1 MRHTILSIFLIFAV
15 FLSANAKKF
24 DFEKESQQ
32 VVAYISSGQYDKA
45 IPVFKYCIDL
55 MDETGDE
62 NVLRYATFCHGL
74 GSLYYEMGDLN
85 QSGFYFAKGLEK
97 LGNDYLQSKEY
108 RMLLA
113 DIGQM
118 YADARSYDN
127 ASQYLNKAKIL
138 YEHNLDMDVDYARVL
153 NNCALVSLAQ
163 GNDFW
168 AKAFIDIV
176 LDIIEKSPTYR
187 PTERAKA
194 YSNTSVIYESMGY
207 YDEAI
212 STSQKALEICN
223 NEKLNDDIRA
233 QIINNIG
240 VLYLGKNDLV
250 SALKSFR
257 EAYRISSSRSN
268 LRNTMGFNLA
278 LVQHMVGDRNLSH
291 TVRQMS
297 EDLTQ
302 DVLGKFAFMN
312 VAQRQQFWSSNLPL
326 LLGLNYVAKEA
337 KSDDIY
343 GTIYNNALFSKG
355 LLLRATN
362 WVESKLGNSEDSRS
376 KELFGELNSIQER
389 LNDPQLPQDSIQPYK
404 LRAFAIDK
412 ELMNRNIS
420 YAELM
425 KSFTFDWRNIRKA
438 LEKDE
443 VAIEFIQIPD
453 VENVQFTGGMS
464 YGALIIRPEYKY
476 PHFVPLCNDT
486 TLTKLITN
494 PERYEN
500 EVYRQYQYGVGK
512 YNTRKGFRKISVDC
526 IGDQLYNLVWSPIEA
541 ELRGARRIYYSPIG
555 TLNAISFNALSNYE
569 GNLCDRYNL
578 QLLSS
583 TAELIHIKN
592 ESNPLPDNAILYGGI
607 SYDVDEEILIAESRS
622 YVNADRGEHL
632 SLAKDDVERGAWGAL
647 NGSRVEVENISHKL
661 DSISIPNHLLLA
673 TAANEE
679 SFKAMNGR
687 SPFLIHIA
695 THGFY
700 KSDPLEIERTPFLR
714 NTATNTIMNRSGI
727 LFSGANRTWLGQ
739 TPIEGIEDG
748 ILTAEEISH
757 LDLSGTQIVLLS
769 ACETGLGENGM
780 TEGVFGLQRAFKL
793 AGVNTLVMSLWQVP
807 DVATSKLMQIFY
819 DQWLGGMEK
828 HEAFAYA
835 QRKIKEEKP
844 NPYYWA
850 GFVMLD

>member
-1 MRHTILSIFLIFAV
+1 MRHTILSIFLVFAV
-15 FLSANAKKF
+15 FFSAYAKKF

-32 VVAYISSGQYDKA
+32 VAAYISSGQYDKA

-55 MDETGDE
+55 MDETVDE

-138 YEHNLDMDVDYARVL
+138 YEHNLDMDADYARVL

-168 AKAFIDIV
+168 AKVFIDIV

-223 NEKLNDDIRA
+223 NENLNDDVRA

-240 VLYLGKNDLV
+240 VLYLGKNDLDK
-250 SALKSFR
+250 ALTSFGD
-257 EAYRISSSRSN
+257 AYRISSTRSS
-268 LRNTMGFNLA
+268 LRNTIGFNLA
-278 LVQHMVGDRNLSH
+278 LVQHLTGDRNLSH
-291 TVRQMS
+291 TVHQMS

-312 VAQRQQFWSSNLPL
+312 VAQRQQFWYSNLPL

-362 WVESKLGNSEDSRS
+362 WVGSKLGNSEDSLS
-376 KELFGELNSIQER
+376 KELFIERNSIQER
-389 LNDPQLPQDSIQPYK
+389 LNDPQLSQDSIQPYK

-420 YAELM
+420 YAELI
-425 KSFTFDWRNIRKA
+425 KSFIFDWRNIRKA
-438 LEKDE
+438 LGKDE

-464 YGALIIRPEYKY
+464 YGALIIRP
-476 PHFVPLCNDT
+476 
-486 TLTKLITN
+486 
-494 PERYEN
+494 
-500 EVYRQYQYGVGK
+500 
-512 YNTRKGFRKISVDC
+512 
-526 IGDQLYNLVWSPIEA
+526 
-541 ELRGARRIYYSPIG
+541 
-555 TLNAISFNALSNYE
+555 
-569 GNLCDRYNL
+569 
-578 QLLSS
+578 
-583 TAELIHIKN
+583 
-592 ESNPLPDNAILYGGI
+592 
-607 SYDVDEEILIAESRS
+607 
-622 YVNADRGEHL
+622 
-632 SLAKDDVERGAWGAL
+632 
-647 NGSRVEVENISHKL
+647 
-661 DSISIPNHLLLA
+661 
-673 TAANEE
+673 
-679 SFKAMNGR
+679 
-687 SPFLIHIA
+687 
-695 THGFY
+695 
-700 KSDPLEIERTPFLR
+700 
-714 NTATNTIMNRSGI
+714 
-727 LFSGANRTWLGQ
+727 
-739 TPIEGIEDG
+739 
-748 ILTAEEISH
+748 
-757 LDLSGTQIVLLS
+757 
-769 ACETGLGENGM
+769 
-780 TEGVFGLQRAFKL
+780 
-793 AGVNTLVMSLWQVP
+793 
-807 DVATSKLMQIFY
+807 
-819 DQWLGGMEK
+819 
-828 HEAFAYA
+828 
-835 QRKIKEEKP
+835 
-844 NPYYWA
+844 
-850 GFVMLD
+850 

>member
-1 MRHTILSIFLIFAV
+1 MRHYIISILLTLTV
-15 FLSANAKKF
+15 FLSAYAKKF
-24 DFEKESQQ
+24 DFEKQSRQ
-32 VVAYISSGQYDKA
+32 VANYISSGQYDKA

-55 MDETGDE
+55 MDKTEYEDC
-62 NVLRYATFCHGL
+62 LRYAMFCHGL

-97 LGNDYLQSKEY
+97 LGNDYLHSKEY
-108 RMLLA
+108 RLLLA

-118 YADARSYDN
+118 YADAGSYDN

-138 YEHNLDMDVDYARVL
+138 YEHNLDMDADYARVL

-163 GNDFW
+163 DNDFW
-168 AKAFIDIV
+168 AKVFIDIS
-176 LDIIEKSPTYR
+176 LDITEKSPTYR
-187 PTERAKA
+187 PAERAKG

-212 STSQKALEICN
+212 NASQKALDICN
-223 NEKLNDDIRA
+223 SENLNNDIRA

-240 VLYLGKNDLV
+240 VLYLGQNDLAN
-250 SALKSFR
+250 ALTSFA
-257 EAYRISSSRSN
+257 EAYRLSSGRSSM
-268 LRNTMGFNLA
+268 RNTIGFNLA
-278 LVQHMVGDRNLSH
+278 LVQHMKGDRNLPN

-297 EDLTQ
+297 EELTQ

-326 LLGLNYVAKEA
+326 LLGLNHVAGEA
-337 KSDDIY
+337 KNDDIY
-343 GTIYNNALFSKG
+343 GTIYNNALFAKG

-362 WVESKLGNSEDSRS
+362 WVGNRLGNSEDGRS
-376 KELFGELNSIQER
+376 KELFSELNYIQGR
-389 LNDPQLPQDSIQPYK
+389 LNDSQLQEDSIQPYK

-420 YAELM
+420 YAELI
-425 KSFTFDWRNIRKA
+425 KSFTFDWRNIRKV
-438 LEKDE
+438 LGKDE
-443 VAIEFIQIPD
+443 AAIEFIQVPD
-453 VENVQFTGGMS
+453 VDNVQFTGGMS

-476 PHFVPLCNDT
+476 PRFVPLCNDT
-486 TLTKLITN
+486 VLTKLMSN
-494 PERYEN
+494 PERFEN
-500 EVYRQYQYGVGK
+500 EVYRQYQYGIGK
-512 YNTRKGFRKISVDC
+512 YNTRKGLRKISVDC
-526 IGDQLYNLVWSPIEA
+526 VGDLLYNLVWSPIE
-541 ELRGARRIYYSPIG
+541 ELLGGVRRVYYSPIG
-555 TLNAISFNALSNYE
+555 ALNAVSFNALANIDGGLS
-569 GNLCDRYNL
+569 DRYSL

-583 TAELIHIKN
+583 TAELIPLKN
-592 ESNPLPDNAILYGGI
+592 NTNSLPDNATLYGGI
-607 SYDVDEEILIAESRS
+607 CYDVDPETLIAESRDYS
-622 YVNADRGEHL
+622 SIQRGERMV
-632 SLAKDDVERGAWGAL
+632 LAEDGAERGAWGEL
-647 NGSRVEVENISHKL
+647 NGSRVEAENISHKL
-661 DSISIPNHLLLA
+661 DSISIPNRLLIA

-679 SFKAMNGR
+679 SFKAMSGH

-700 KSDPLEIERTPFLR
+700 ESDPLEIERTPFLR
-714 NTATNTIMNRSGI
+714 NTAANTVMNRSGI

-739 TPIEGIEDG
+739 SPIDGIEDG

-793 AGVNTLVMSLWQVP
+793 AGVKTLVMSLWQVP
-807 DVATSKLMQIFY
+807 DEATSRLMQIFY
-819 DQWLGGMEK
+819 DYWLGGMEK

-835 QRKIKEEKP
+835 QRKIKEENP

>member
-1 MRHTILSIFLIFAV
+1 MRHRILSVLLTLTV
-15 FLSANAKKF
+15 FLSGHAKKF
-24 DFEKESQQ
+24 DFEKELQQ
-32 VVAYISSGQYDKA
+32 VANYISSSQYDRA
-45 IPVFKYCIDL
+45 IPVFKYCIEL

-62 NVLRYATFCHGL
+62 DCLRYATFCHGL

-97 LGNDYLQSKEY
+97 LGNDYLQSREY

-138 YEHNLDMDVDYARVL
+138 YEHNLDMDADYARVL
-153 NNCALVSLAQ
+153 NSCAIVSLAQ

-168 AKAFIDIV
+168 AKVFIDIT
-176 LDIIEKSPTYR
+176 LDITEKSSTYR
-187 PTERAKA
+187 PAERAKA

-212 STSQKALEICN
+212 NASQKALEICN
-223 NEKLNDDIRA
+223 SENLNDEIRA
-233 QIINNIG
+233 QIVNNIG
-240 VLYLGKNDLV
+240 ILYLGKNDMTN
-250 SALKSFR
+250 ALRNFT
-257 EAYRISSSRSN
+257 EAYRISSSRSS
-268 LRNTMGFNLA
+268 LRNTIGFNLA
-278 LVQHMVGDRNLSH
+278 LVQHMTGDRNLPS
-291 TVRQMS
+291 TMRQMS
-297 EDLTQ
+297 EELTQ

-326 LLGLNYVAKEA
+326 LLGLNYVASEA
-337 KSDDIY
+337 KDDDIY

-362 WVESKLGNSEDSRS
+362 WVSNKLGNSEDDRS
-376 KELFGELNSIQER
+376 KELFGELNFIQGR
-389 LNDPQLPQDSIQPYK
+389 LNDPQLSEDSIQPYK

-420 YAELM
+420 YSELM
-425 KSFTFDWRNIRKA
+425 RSFTFDWRNIRKA
-438 LEKDE
+438 LGKDE
-443 VAIEFIQIPD
+443 AAIEFIQVPD
-453 VENVQFTGGMS
+453 VSNVQFTGGMS
-464 YGALIIRPEYKY
+464 YGALIIRPEYKF

-486 TLTKLITN
+486 ILTNLMSN

-500 EVYRQYQYGVGK
+500 EVYRQYQYGIGT
-512 YNTRKGFRKISVDC
+512 YNARKGFRKISVDC
-526 IGDQLYNLVWSPIEA
+526 IGDQLYNLVWSPIEKQ
-541 ELRGARRIYYSPIG
+541 LVGVKRVYYSPIG
-555 TLNAISFNALSNYE
+555 TLNAVSFSALANDDGVLS
-569 GNLCDRYNL
+569 DRYSL

-583 TAELIHIKN
+583 TAELIRLKN
-592 ESNPLPDNAILYGGI
+592 NSNSLPDNATLYGGI
-607 SYDVDEEILIAESRS
+607 SYDVDAETLIAESRDYS
-622 YVNADRGEHL
+622 SFQRGERMV
-632 SLAKDDVERGAWGAL
+632 LADDGVERGAWGEL
-647 NGSRVEVENISHKL
+647 NGSRVEAENISHKL
-661 DSISIPNHLLLA
+661 DSISIPNRLLTA

-679 SFKAMNGR
+679 SFKAMSGH

-714 NTATNTIMNRSGI
+714 NTAANTVMNRSGI

-739 TPIEGIEDG
+739 SQIDGVEDG

-757 LDLSGTQIVLLS
+757 LDLSGTHIVLLS

-793 AGVNTLVMSLWQVP
+793 AGVKTLVMSLWQVP
-807 DVATSKLMQIFY
+807 DEATSRLMQIFY
-819 DQWLGGMEK
+819 DKWLEGSEK
-828 HEAFAYA
+828 HVAFAYA
-835 QRKIKEEKP
+835 QRKIKEEMP

>member
-1 MRHTILSIFLIFAV
+1 MRHYIIAVLLTFAV
-15 FLSANAKKF
+15 FIPGYAKKF

-32 VVAYISSGQYDKA
+32 VANYISSGQYDKA

-55 MDETGDE
+55 MDETEDE
-62 NVLRYATFCHGL
+62 DCLRYATFCHGL

-85 QSGFYFAKGLEK
+85 QSGFYFVKGLEK
-97 LGNDYLQSKEY
+97 LGNDYLHSKEY
-108 RMLLA
+108 RMLLS

-138 YEHNLDMDVDYARVL
+138 YEHNLDMDADYARVL

-168 AKAFIDIV
+168 AKAFIDIT
-176 LDIIEKSPTYR
+176 LDITEKSPTYR
-187 PTERAKA
+187 PAERAKA

-212 STSQKALEICN
+212 KASQKALDICENENLN
-223 NEKLNDDIRA
+223 NEIRA

-240 VLYLGKNDLV
+240 VLYLGKNDLTN
-250 SALKSFR
+250 ALKIFT
-257 EAYRISSSRSN
+257 EAYRISNSRSS

-278 LVQHMVGDRNLSH
+278 LVQHMVGDRNLSSTMH
-291 TVRQMS
+291 QMS
-297 EDLTQ
+297 EELTQ

-312 VAQRQQFWSSNLPL
+312 VGQRQQFWSSNLPL
-326 LLGLNYVAKEA
+326 LLGLNYVASEA
-337 KSDDIY
+337 KTDDIY

-362 WVESKLGNSEDSRS
+362 WVGNKLGNSEDERS
-376 KELFGELNSIQER
+376 KELFGELNLIQGR
-389 LNDPQLPQDSIQPYK
+389 LNDPQLPEDSIQPYK

-438 LEKDE
+438 LGKDE
-443 VAIEFIQIPD
+443 AAIEFIQVPD
-453 VENVQFTGGMS
+453 VSNVQFTGGMS
-464 YGALIIRPEYKY
+464 YGALIIRPDYKY

-486 TLTKLITN
+486 ILTKLMSN

-500 EVYRQYQYGVGK
+500 EVYRQYQYGIGT
-512 YNTRKGFRKISVDC
+512 YNARKGFRKISVDC
-526 IGDQLYNLVWSPIEA
+526 VGDQLYNLVWSPIE
-541 ELRGARRIYYSPIG
+541 EQLVGVKRIYYSPIG
-555 TLNAISFNALSNYE
+555 TLNAVSFNALANDDGVLS
-569 GNLCDRYNL
+569 DRYSL

-583 TAELIHIKN
+583 TAELIPLKN
-592 ESNPLPDNAILYGGI
+592 NSNSLPDNATLYGGI
-607 SYDVDEEILIAESRS
+607 SYDVDTETLIAESRDYS
-622 YVNADRGEHL
+622 SIQRSERMV
-632 SLAKDDVERGAWGAL
+632 LAEDGVERGAWGEL
-647 NGSRVEVENISHKL
+647 NGSRVEAENISHKL
-661 DSISIPNHLLLA
+661 DSISIPNRLLTA

-679 SFKAMNGR
+679 SFKAMSGN

-700 KSDPLEIERTPFLR
+700 KSDPREIERTPFLR
-714 NTATNTIMNRSGI
+714 NTAANIVMNRSGI

-739 TPIEGIEDG
+739 SPIDGIEDG

-757 LDLSGTQIVLLS
+757 LDLSGTHIVLLS

-807 DVATSKLMQIFY
+807 DEATSKLMQIFY
-819 DQWLGGMEK
+819 DKWLEGSEK

-835 QRKIKEEKP
+835 QHKIKEDMP

>member
-1 MRHTILSIFLIFAV
+1 MRHYIISLLLILVV
-15 FLSANAKKF
+15 FFSAAAKKF

-32 VVAYISSGQYDKA
+32 VANYISSGQYDKA

-62 NVLRYATFCHGL
+62 DCLRHATFCHGL
-74 GSLYYEMGDLN
+74 GSLYYELGDLN

-97 LGNDYLQSKEY
+97 LGNDYLHAKEY
-108 RMLLA
+108 RLLLA

-118 YADARSYDN
+118 YSDARSYDN
-127 ASQYLNKAKIL
+127 ASQYLNRAKIL
-138 YEHNLDMDVDYARVL
+138 YEHNLDMDADYARVL
-153 NNCALVSLAQ
+153 NNSALVSLAQ
-163 GNDFW
+163 GNEFW
-168 AKAFIDIV
+168 AKVFIDIT
-176 LDIIEKSPTYR
+176 LDITEKSPTYR
-187 PTERAKA
+187 PAERAKA

-212 STSQKALEICN
+212 AASQKALDICN
-223 NEKLNDDIRA
+223 AENLNNDIRA

-240 VLYLGKNDLV
+240 ILYLGKKDFQN
-250 SALKSFR
+250 ALTNFS
-257 EAYRISSSRSN
+257 EAYRISTPCSS

-278 LVQHMVGDRNLSH
+278 LVQHMVGDKNLSN

-297 EDLTQ
+297 EALTQ

-312 VAQRQQFWSSNLPL
+312 VSQRQQFWSSNLPL
-326 LLGLNYVAKEA
+326 LLGLNYVASEA
-337 KSDDIY
+337 SSEDIY
-343 GTIYNNALFSKG
+343 GTIYDNAIFSKG

-362 WVESKLGNSEDSRS
+362 WVGDQLGNSNDPRS
-376 KELFGELNSIQER
+376 KELFTELKRVQER
-389 LNDPQLPQDSIQPYK
+389 LNDPQLPEDSIQPYK

-420 YAELM
+420 YADLIQ
-425 KSFTFDWRNIRKA
+425 SFTFDWRNIKKA
-438 LEKDE
+438 LNKNEA
-443 VAIEFIQIPD
+443 AIEFIQIPD

-464 YGALIIRPEYKY
+464 YGALIVRPEYKY
-476 PHFVPLCNDT
+476 PHFIPLCNDT
-486 TLTKLITN
+486 TLNLLMSN
-494 PERYEN
+494 PERYDN
-500 EVYRQYQYGVGK
+500 EVYRQYQYGTGT
-512 YNTRKGFRKISVDC
+512 YNARKGFRKISVDC
-526 IGDQLYNLVWSPIEA
+526 VGDQLYNLVWSPIEG
-541 ELRGARRIYYSPIG
+541 ELAGVKHIYYSPIG
-555 TLNAISFNALSNYE
+555 NLNAISFNALSNDAGCLNE
-569 GNLCDRYNL
+569 RYDL

-583 TAELIHIKN
+583 TSELISLKDKVHQI
-592 ESNPLPDNAILYGGI
+592 PDKATIYGGI
-607 SYDVDEEILIAESRS
+607 SYDVDEATLIAESRGYAS
-622 YVNADRGEHL
+622 VERGDHMV
-632 SLAKDDVERGAWGAL
+632 LAEDGTERGAWGEL
-647 NGSRVEVENISHKL
+647 MGSKIEAENISHKL
-661 DSISIPNHLLLA
+661 DSIAIPNHLYIA
-673 TAANEE
+673 TSANEE
-679 SFKAMNGR
+679 SFKAMSGN

-714 NTATNTIMNRSGI
+714 STATNTVMNRSGV

-739 TPIEGIEDG
+739 TPIDGVEDG

-807 DVATSKLMQIFY
+807 DEATSKLMQIFY
-819 DQWLGGMEK
+819 DKWLGGMEK